1 MTKECFVEEVSPL
14 PDHNYLWFVEAD
26 KSLGQYAFSR
36 AYINFLHQ
44 EDIFI
49 FTEKFD
55 GYIFVDA
62 KGKFQFLTLTFK
74 F

>member
-1 MTKECFVEEVSPL
+1 MTKETFVEEVSPL
-14 PDHNYLWFVEAD
+14 PEYNYLWFVNSD
-26 KSLGQYAFSR
+26 PTLGQYAFSR
-36 AYINFLHQ
+36 AYINFSNQ

-55 GYIFVDA
+55 GYVFVDK
-62 KGKFQFLTLTFK
+62 KGKFDTF